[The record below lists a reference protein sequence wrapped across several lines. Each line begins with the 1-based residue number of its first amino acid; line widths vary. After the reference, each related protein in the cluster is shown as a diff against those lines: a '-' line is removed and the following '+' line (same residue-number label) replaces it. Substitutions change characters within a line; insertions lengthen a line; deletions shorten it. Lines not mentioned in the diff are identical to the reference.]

1 MNRILITILLF
12 SIAVAGVSQK
22 PRLLLFEHFKNG
34 TYAMVNIQKYQN
46 VAIGDT
52 VSACEKTY
60 VKMLRSGGGSA
71 ASEAAEETISG
82 TIKRIAQG
90 VVDGNTHFYVVLEES
105 DLVFDIP
112 IVDYME
118 IVKYDI
124 GDKLSLTYTEGDPV
138 CTVSGLENK

>member
-1 MNRILITILLF
+1 MNISNEPTYF
-12 SIAVAGVSQK
+12 IALKDNAGLVK
-22 PRLLLFEHFKNG
+22 K
-34 TYAMVNIQKYQN
+34 YAMVNIQKYQN

-82 TIKRIAQG
+82 TIKRMAQG

-118 IVKYDI
+118 IVKYDV
-124 GDKLSLTYTEGDPV
+124 GDKITITYVEGDPV
-138 CTVSGLENK
+138 CTVSGLKSK